1 MVGGYGADGGGAGAR
16 GTQPVKPDVRVW
28 LLFAVLA
35 LTHLLL
41 HVGFSIG
48 RAAPDLLTVAL
59 LLGAREMGMGRA
71 AGLGL
76 FFGLL
81 EDALSVLSFGAN
93 SVAMTIVA
101 ALGGVTR
108 DLFVGD
114 SVLFLVSYFMIG
126 KWTRDLVHWL
136 MVSEQLRQPFVD
148 QVVVQGL
155 IGGMYAAVVGL
166 VLLAVTGLW
175 QKAPA

>member
-1 MVGGYGADGGGAGAR
+1 MKTNAR
-16 GTQPVKPDVRVW
+16 LW
-28 LLFAVLA
+28 LLVAVLA

-41 HVGFSIG
+41 HVGFGIG

-59 LLGAREMGMGRA
+59 LLGARELGMGRA

-81 EDALSVLSFGAN
+81 EDALTVLAFGAN
-93 SVAMTIVA
+93 SLAMTIVA
-101 ALGGVTR
+101 ALGAVTR

-114 SVLFLVSYFMIG
+114 STLFLASYFVIG
-126 KWTRDLVHWL
+126 KWIRDLLHWL
-136 MVSEQLRQPFVD
+136 MAGESLRQPFVD

-155 IGGMYAAVVGL
+155 TGGAYAAVVGL
-166 VLLAVTGLW
+166 FLLEVTHLR
-175 QKAPA
+175 QEHAA

>member
-1 MVGGYGADGGGAGAR
+1 MKTDAR
-16 GTQPVKPDVRVW
+16 IW
-28 LLFAVLA
+28 LLLA
-35 LTHLLL
+35 ALSLTHLLL
-41 HVGFSIG
+41 HVGFGIG

-76 FFGLL
+76 LFGLL

-101 ALGGVTR
+101 ALGAVTR

-114 SVLFLVSYFMIG
+114 SGLFLVSYFVIG

-136 MVSEQLRQPFVD
+136 MVGESLRQPFVD
-148 QVVVQGL
+148 QVLVQGL
-155 IGGMYAAVVGL
+155 IGGTYAAVVGM

-175 QKAPA
+175 QEASA

>member
-1 MVGGYGADGGGAGAR
+1 MKTDAR
-16 GTQPVKPDVRVW
+16 IW
-28 LLFAVLA
+28 LLVAALS

-41 HVGFSIG
+41 HVGFGIG

-76 FFGLL
+76 LFGLL

-101 ALGGVTR
+101 ALGAVTR

-114 SVLFLVSYFMIG
+114 SGLFLVSYFVIG

-136 MVSEQLRQPFVD
+136 MVGESLRQPFVD
-148 QVVVQGL
+148 QVLVQGL
-155 IGGMYAAVVGL
+155 IGGTYAAVVGM

-175 QKAPA
+175 QEAPA

>member
-1 MVGGYGADGGGAGAR
+1 VRTDA
-16 GTQPVKPDVRVW
+16 RVW
-28 LLFAVLA
+28 LLVAVLA

-41 HVGFSIG
+41 HVGFGIG

-59 LLGAREMGMGRA
+59 LLGARELGMGRA

-81 EDALSVLSFGAN
+81 EDALSVLMFGAN
-93 SVAMTIVA
+93 SLAMTIVA
-101 ALGGVTR
+101 ALGAVTR

-114 SVLFLVSYFMIG
+114 SALFLVSYFVIG
-126 KWTRDLVHWL
+126 KWIRDLLHWL
-136 MVSEQLRQPFVD
+136 MAGESLRQPFVD

-155 IGGMYAAVVGL
+155 TGGAYAALVGL
-166 VLLAVTGLW
+166 LLLEVTGLG
-175 QKAPA
+175 QETEA

>member
-1 MVGGYGADGGGAGAR
+1 MVGGFGADRGGARPA
-16 GTQPVKPDVRVW
+16 GTPPVRTDTRVW
-28 LLFAVLA
+28 LLFAALS

-41 HVGFSIG
+41 HVGFGIG

-71 AGLGL
+71 AGMGL
-76 FFGLL
+76 FFGLV

-101 ALGGVTR
+101 ALGAITR

-114 SVLFLVSYFMIG
+114 SILFLVLYFVIG
-126 KWTRDLVHWL
+126 KWIRDLVHWL
-136 MVSEQLRQPFVD
+136 MVGESLRQPFVD

-155 IGGMYAAVVGL
+155 IGGTYAAVVGMVL
-166 VLLAVTGLW
+166 VAVTGLSRE
-175 QKAPA
+175 APA

>member
-1 MVGGYGADGGGAGAR
+1 MRTDA
-16 GTQPVKPDVRVW
+16 RVW
-28 LLFAVLA
+28 LLVAVLA

-41 HVGFSIG
+41 HVGFGIG

-59 LLGAREMGMGRA
+59 LLGARELGMGRA

-81 EDALSVLSFGAN
+81 EDALSVLVFGAN
-93 SVAMTIVA
+93 SLAMTIVA
-101 ALGGVTR
+101 ALGAVTR

-114 SVLFLVSYFMIG
+114 SALFLVSYFVIG
-126 KWTRDLVHWL
+126 KWIRDLLHWL
-136 MVSEQLRQPFVD
+136 MAGESLRQPFVD

-155 IGGMYAAVVGL
+155 TGGAYAALVGL
-166 VLLAVTGLW
+166 LLLEVTGLG
-175 QKAPA
+175 QEAEA

>member
-1 MVGGYGADGGGAGAR
+1 VRTDA
-16 GTQPVKPDVRVW
+16 RVW
-28 LLFAVLA
+28 LLVAVLA

-41 HVGFSIG
+41 HVGFGIG

-59 LLGAREMGMGRA
+59 LLGARELGMGRA

-81 EDALSVLSFGAN
+81 EDALSVLVFGAN
-93 SVAMTIVA
+93 SLAMTIVA
-101 ALGGVTR
+101 ALGAVTR

-114 SVLFLVSYFMIG
+114 SALFLVSYFVIG
-126 KWTRDLVHWL
+126 KWIRDLLHWL
-136 MVSEQLRQPFVD
+136 MAGESLRQPFVD

-155 IGGMYAAVVGL
+155 TGGAYAALVGL
-166 VLLAVTGLW
+166 LLLEVTGLG
-175 QKAPA
+175 QETEA